1 MVMGW
6 RTSSKKR
13 EVPLRATPETT
24 VRTMVKLRLARQGRK
39 KVPIYKIVAT
49 DSRSRRDGRYLESL
63 GQYRPSNEPGQ
74 KVQIKEDRALY
85 WLGVGAQPSDTVRS
99 LLSGEG
105 ILLKWHLEKKKIE
118 PTRASEIFTT
128 WKTKRDE
135 KFAAIVDTKLAAARE
150 REEVKRKAA
159 AKKAAEVAAAEVAA
173 AEAAAQE
180 AATPVEAPQAAIE
193 TAPVEVAPAPEATPV
208 SEAPTEAPQALE
220 EPAAAG
226 AERPAESI
234 EG

>member
-1 MVMGW
+1 
-6 RTSSKKR
+6 
-13 EVPLRATPETT
+13 
-24 VRTMVKLRLARQGRK
+24 MVKLRLARQGRK

-118 PTRASEIFTT
+118 PARASEIFTT
-128 WKTKRDE
+128 WKTARDG
-135 KFAAIVDTKLAAARE
+135 KLAAHLDSKLAAANA
-150 REEVKRKAA
+150 REEAKRKAA
-159 AKKAAEVAAAEVAA
+159 AKKLADAAAAEEAAAASAAAASA
-173 AEAAAQE
+173 AEAAATE
-180 AATPVEAPQAAIE
+180 AAATAEASAAVEASAPAEVAE
-193 TAPVEVAPAPEATPV
+193 TAPAA
-208 SEAPTEAPQALE
+208 EAPQALE
-220 EPAAAG
+220 EPAAPA

>member
-1 MVMGW
+1 
-6 RTSSKKR
+6 
-13 EVPLRATPETT
+13 
-24 VRTMVKLRLARQGRK
+24 MVKLRLARQGRK

-74 KVQIKEDRALY
+74 KVLIKEDRALY

-118 PTRASEIFTT
+118 PARASEIFTT
-128 WKTKRDE
+128 WKAKRDE
-135 KFAAIVDTKLAAARE
+135 KLAAHADTKLAAANE
-150 REEVKRKAA
+150 REEAKRKAA
-159 AKKAAEVAAAEVAA
+159 QKKVADAIAAEAAQAAQAAQAEASAAAELAAA
-173 AEAAAQE
+173 AEAA
-180 AATPVEAPQAAIE
+180 VVSEAPQA
-193 TAPVEVAPAPEATPV
+193 V
-208 SEAPTEAPQALE
+208 E
-220 EPAAAG
+220 EPVAV
-226 AERPAESI
+226 AEAPAESV

>member
-1 MVMGW
+1 
-6 RTSSKKR
+6 
-13 EVPLRATPETT
+13 
-24 VRTMVKLRLARQGRK
+24 MVKLRLARQGRK

-118 PTRASEIFTT
+118 PARASEIFTT
-128 WKTKRDE
+128 WKAKRDE
-135 KFAAIVDTKLAAARE
+135 KHAAHADTKLAAANARE
-150 REEVKRKAA
+150 DAKRKAA
-159 AKKAAEVAAAEVAA
+159 QKKLADAIAAEAAQAEAAIA
-173 AEAAAQE
+173 AEAAATAE
-180 AATPVEAPQAAIE
+180 ASQAEAPQA
-193 TAPVEVAPAPEATPV
+193 V
-208 SEAPTEAPQALE
+208 E
-220 EPAAAG
+220 EPAAAE
-226 AERPAESI
+226 AEVVPAV

>member
-1 MVMGW
+1 
-6 RTSSKKR
+6 
-13 EVPLRATPETT
+13 
-24 VRTMVKLRLARQGRK
+24 MVKLRLARQGRK

-118 PTRASEIFTT
+118 PARASEIFIT
-128 WKTKRDE
+128 WKAKRDE
-135 KFAAIVDTKLAAARE
+135 KLAAHIDAKQAAINARE
-150 REEVKRKAA
+150 EAKRKAA
-159 AKKAAEVAAAEVAA
+159 QKKIADAIAAEAAQAEASAAAEVAA
-173 AEAAAQE
+173 SAEAAASAE
-180 AATPVEAPQAAIE
+180 VAPSEAPQ
-193 TAPVEVAPAPEATPV
+193 TV
-208 SEAPTEAPQALE
+208 E
-220 EPAAAG
+220 EPAAV
-226 AERPAESI
+226 AEAPAV

>member
-1 MVMGW
+1 
-6 RTSSKKR
+6 
-13 EVPLRATPETT
+13 
-24 VRTMVKLRLARQGRK
+24 MVKLRLARQGRK

-118 PTRASEIFTT
+118 PARASEIFTT
-128 WKTKRDE
+128 WKTARDG
-135 KFAAIVDTKLAAARE
+135 KLAAHLDSKLAAANA
-150 REEVKRKAA
+150 REEAKRKAA
-159 AKKAAEVAAAEVAA
+159 AKKLADAAAAEEAAAASAAAASA
-173 AEAAAQE
+173 AEAAATE
-180 AATPVEAPQAAIE
+180 AAATEAAATAEASAAVEASAPAEVAE
-193 TAPVEVAPAPEATPV
+193 TAPA
-208 SEAPTEAPQALE
+208 TEAPQALE
-220 EPAAAG
+220 EPAA
-226 AERPAESI
+226 ERPAESI

>member
-1 MVMGW
+1 
-6 RTSSKKR
+6 
-13 EVPLRATPETT
+13 
-24 VRTMVKLRLARQGRK
+24 MVKLRLARQGRK

-63 GQYRPSNEPGQ
+63 GQYRPSNDPGQ

-118 PTRASEIFTT
+118 PARASEIFTT

-135 KFAAIVDTKLAAARE
+135 KFAAHLDTKLAAQRE
-150 REEVKRKAA
+150 REEAKRKAT
-159 AKKAAEVAAAEVAA
+159 AKKLADAAA
-173 AEAAAQE
+173 AEAAAAQAAE
-180 AATPVEAPQAAIE
+180 AAEAAVNAPVEAEAA
-193 TAPVEVAPAPEATPV
+193 
-208 SEAPTEAPQALE
+208 SSTEAPQALE
-220 EPAAAG
+220 EPSASEAV
-226 AERPAESI
+226 RPAESI

>member
-1 MVMGW
+1 
-6 RTSSKKR
+6 
-13 EVPLRATPETT
+13 
-24 VRTMVKLRLARQGRK
+24 MVKLRLARQGRK

-63 GQYRPSNEPGQ
+63 GQYRPSNEAGQ

-118 PTRASEIFTT
+118 PARASEIFTT
-128 WKTKRDE
+128 WKATRDA
-135 KFAAIVDTKLAAARE
+135 KLAAHADTKLAAANE
-150 REEVKRKAA
+150 REEAKRKAA
-159 AKKAAEVAAAEVAA
+159 QKKIADAIA
-173 AEAAAQE
+173 AEAAQAEASAAAELATAAEAAQAEAPQPIEESAAQE
-180 AATPVEAPQAAIE
+180 AEQ
-193 TAPVEVAPAPEATPV
+193 
-208 SEAPTEAPQALE
+208 
-220 EPAAAG
+220 
-226 AERPAESI
+226 PAESV

>member
-1 MVMGW
+1 
-6 RTSSKKR
+6 
-13 EVPLRATPETT
+13 
-24 VRTMVKLRLARQGRK
+24 MVKLRLARQGRK

-105 ILLKWHLEKKKIE
+105 ILLKWHLEKKKID
-118 PTRASEIFTT
+118 PARASEIFNT

-150 REEVKRKAA
+150 REEAKRKAA
-159 AKKAAEVAAAEVAA
+159 AKKVAD

-180 AATPVEAPQAAIE
+180 AAAQEAAAQEAAAQAA
-193 TAPVEVAPAPEATPV
+193 ASAEASTV
-208 SEAPTEAPQALE
+208 SEVPIEAPQALE
-220 EPAAAG
+220 EPAAAE

>member
-1 MVMGW
+1 
-6 RTSSKKR
+6 
-13 EVPLRATPETT
+13 
-24 VRTMVKLRLARQGRK
+24 MVKLRLARQGRK

-118 PTRASEIFTT
+118 PARASEIFNT
-128 WKTKRDE
+128 WKATRDA
-135 KFAAIVDTKLAAARE
+135 KHAAHADTKLAAANA
-150 REEVKRKAA
+150 REEAKRKAA
-159 AKKAAEVAAAEVAA
+159 QKKLADAIAEETAKAEAAAAAAAELAASAEAAAVEAPVAEVAA
-173 AEAAAQE
+173 AEAPVAEE
-180 AATPVEAPQAAIE
+180 AAPAEQ
-193 TAPVEVAPAPEATPV
+193 PAPSV
-208 SEAPTEAPQALE
+208 
-220 EPAAAG
+220 
-226 AERPAESI
+226 

>member
-1 MVMGW
+1 
-6 RTSSKKR
+6 
-13 EVPLRATPETT
+13 
-24 VRTMVKLRLARQGRK
+24 MVKLRLARQGRK

-118 PTRASEIFTT
+118 PARASEIFTN

-135 KFAAIVDTKLAAARE
+135 KFAAHLDSKLAAARE
-150 REEVKRKAA
+150 HEEAKRKAA
-159 AKKAAEVAAAEVAA
+159 AKKAAEVAAAEAA
-173 AEAAAQE
+173 AHDAAAHEAAAQE
-180 AATPVEAPQAAIE
+180 AAARVEAAPVEAPVAE
-193 TAPVEVAPAPEATPV
+193 TAPAEAAPISDAPA
-208 SEAPTEAPQALE
+208 EAPQALG
-220 EPAAAG
+220 EPAAVE

>member
-1 MVMGW
+1 
-6 RTSSKKR
+6 
-13 EVPLRATPETT
+13 
-24 VRTMVKLRLARQGRK
+24 MVKLRLARQGRK

-118 PTRASEIFTT
+118 PARASEIFIT
-128 WKTKRDE
+128 WKAKRDE
-135 KFAAIVDTKLAAARE
+135 KLAAHVDAKQAAINARE
-150 REEVKRKAA
+150 EEKRKAV
-159 AKKAAEVAAAEVAA
+159 AKKLADAIAAEAAQAEATAAAESANAAAAASAEVAAA
-173 AEAAAQE
+173 AEAA
-180 AATPVEAPQAAIE
+180 PSEAPQAVEE
-193 TAPVEVAPAPEATPV
+193 TAAVEAAPAV
-208 SEAPTEAPQALE
+208 
-220 EPAAAG
+220 
-226 AERPAESI
+226 

>member
-1 MVMGW
+1 
-6 RTSSKKR
+6 
-13 EVPLRATPETT
+13 
-24 VRTMVKLRLARQGRK
+24 MVKLRLARQGRK

-118 PTRASEIFTT
+118 PARASEIFTN

-150 REEVKRKAA
+150 HEEAKRKAA
-159 AKKAAEVAAAEVAA
+159 AKKAAEVAAAEAA
-173 AEAAAQE
+173 AHDAAAHEAAAQE
-180 AATPVEAPQAAIE
+180 AAARVEAAPVEAPVAE
-193 TAPVEVAPAPEATPV
+193 TAPAEAAPISDAPA
-208 SEAPTEAPQALE
+208 EAPQALG
-220 EPAAAG
+220 EPAAVE

>member
-1 MVMGW
+1 
-6 RTSSKKR
+6 
-13 EVPLRATPETT
+13 
-24 VRTMVKLRLARQGRK
+24 MVKLRLARQGRK

-118 PTRASEIFTT
+118 PARASEIFTT

-135 KFAAIVDTKLAAARE
+135 KLAAHIDAKEAAINARE
-150 REEVKRKAA
+150 EEKRKAV
-159 AKKAAEVAAAEVAA
+159 AKKLADAAA
-173 AEAAAQE
+173 AEAAALEASAAAEASAKAE
-180 AATPVEAPQAAIE
+180 AAASIEAAAVAEVAPSEAPQTVEEPVAA
-193 TAPVEVAPAPEATPV
+193 
-208 SEAPTEAPQALE
+208 SEAPAV
-220 EPAAAG
+220 
-226 AERPAESI
+226 

>member
-6 RTSSKKR
+6 QTSST
-13 EVPLRATPETT
+13 RARNAISRHTHNIT

-74 KVQIKEDRALY
+74 KVIDLKETRVLH
-85 WLGVGAQPSDTVRS
+85 WLNVGAQPSDTVRS

-105 ILLKWHLEKKKIE
+105 ILLKWHLDKKKID
-118 PTRASEIFTT
+118 PARASEIYAT
-128 WKTKRDE
+128 WKSKRDE
-135 KFAAIVDTKLAAARE
+135 KLAGHAEAQRARAE
-150 REEVKRKAA
+150 AKKKA
-159 AKKAAEVAAAEVAA
+159 AKKAAE
-173 AEAAAQE
+173 AAQ
-180 AATPVEAPQAAIE
+180 
-193 TAPVEVAPAPEATPV
+193 APAPEAPAPV
-208 SEAPTEAPQALE
+208 EAAAPVEATAEEVPSTAPSEAPQALE
-220 EPAAAG
+220 EPTAAEA
-226 AERPAESI
+226 ARPAESI

>member
-1 MVMGW
+1 
-6 RTSSKKR
+6 
-13 EVPLRATPETT
+13 
-24 VRTMVKLRLARQGRK
+24 MVKLRLARQGRK

-118 PTRASEIFTT
+118 PARASEIFTT

-135 KFAAIVDTKLAAARE
+135 KFAAHLDTKLTAQRE
-150 REEVKRKAA
+150 REEAKRKAA
-159 AKKAAEVAAAEVAA
+159 AKKVADAAA
-173 AEAAAQE
+173 AEAAAAE
-180 AATPVEAPQAAIE
+180 AAAIQAAAAEAVANAPVEAAE
-193 TAPVEVAPAPEATPV
+193 APATPEVPAE
-208 SEAPTEAPQALE
+208 SPQALE
-220 EPAAAG
+220 EPAAAE
-226 AERPAESI
+226 AERPAESV

>member
-1 MVMGW
+1 
-6 RTSSKKR
+6 
-13 EVPLRATPETT
+13 
-24 VRTMVKLRLARQGRK
+24 MVKLRLARQGRK

-74 KVQIKEDRALY
+74 KVLIKEDRALY

-118 PTRASEIFTT
+118 PARASEIFTT
-128 WKTKRDE
+128 WKATRDA
-135 KFAAIVDTKLAAARE
+135 KLAAHADTKLAATNE
-150 REEVKRKAA
+150 REEAKRKAV
-159 AKKAAEVAAAEVAA
+159 AKKLADAAA
-173 AEAAAQE
+173 AEAAALEASAAAE
-180 AATPVEAPQAAIE
+180 AAASAEVTGATEVAQSEAPQAM
-193 TAPVEVAPAPEATPV
+193 
-208 SEAPTEAPQALE
+208 E
-220 EPAAAG
+220 EPAVVE
-226 AERPAESI
+226 AERPAESV

>member
-1 MVMGW
+1 
-6 RTSSKKR
+6 
-13 EVPLRATPETT
+13 
-24 VRTMVKLRLARQGRK
+24 MVKLRLARQGRK

-118 PTRASEIFTT
+118 PARASEIFTT

-135 KFAAIVDTKLAAARE
+135 KLAAHIDAKQAAINARE
-150 REEVKRKAA
+150 EEKRKAV
-159 AKKAAEVAAAEVAA
+159 AKKLADAAA
-173 AEAAAQE
+173 AEAAALQASAAAE
-180 AATPVEAPQAAIE
+180 AAASAEVTAAVEAAQSEAPQA
-193 TAPVEVAPAPEATPV
+193 T
-208 SEAPTEAPQALE
+208 E
-220 EPAAAG
+220 EPAVAEV
-226 AERPAESI
+226 ERPAESV

>member
-1 MVMGW
+1 
-6 RTSSKKR
+6 
-13 EVPLRATPETT
+13 
-24 VRTMVKLRLARQGRK
+24 MVKLRLARQGRK

-74 KVQIKEDRALY
+74 KVLIKEDRALY

-128 WKTKRDE
+128 WKAKRDE
-135 KFAAIVDTKLAAARE
+135 KLAAHADTKLAAANE
-150 REEVKRKAA
+150 REEAKRKAA
-159 AKKAAEVAAAEVAA
+159 QKKVADAIAAETAQAEASAA
-173 AEAAAQE
+173 AEAAASAEATAAAE
-180 AATPVEAPQAAIE
+180 AAQSEAPQAM
-193 TAPVEVAPAPEATPV
+193 
-208 SEAPTEAPQALE
+208 E
-220 EPAAAG
+220 EPAAQE
-226 AERPAESI
+226 AEKPAESV

>member
-1 MVMGW
+1 
-6 RTSSKKR
+6 
-13 EVPLRATPETT
+13 
-24 VRTMVKLRLARQGRK
+24 MVKLRLARQGRK

-74 KVQIKEDRALY
+74 KVQIKEDRAMY

-118 PTRASEIFTT
+118 PARASEIFTT
-128 WKTKRDE
+128 WKAKRDE
-135 KFAAIVDTKLAAARE
+135 KLAAHADTKQAAANARA
-150 REEVKRKAA
+150 EEKRKAA
-159 AKKAAEVAAAEVAA
+159 QKKIADAIA
-173 AEAAAQE
+173 AEAAQAEATAAAELAAANE
-180 AATPVEAPQAAIE
+180 AARAEAPQA
-193 TAPVEVAPAPEATPV
+193 V
-208 SEAPTEAPQALE
+208 E
-220 EPAAAG
+220 EPAAAE
-226 AERPAESI
+226 AVQPAENV